1 MNRQEAIEVLND
13 KGEHKFLFGGVS
25 PVYVVAR
32 AREDDLQA
40 LLHEHLAQKLVELG
54 VFPDLEGV
62 MGGYCKVLEDA
73 LRYWGESSYPIKA
86 ATAEQFNAAVDQRG
100 IELI

>member
-1 MNRQEAIEVLND
+1 MNRQEAIGVLND
-13 KGEHKFLFGGVS
+13 EGEHKFLFRGES

-32 AREDDLQA
+32 AREDDLHA
-40 LLHEHLAQKLVELG
+40 IIHEHLARNLVELG
-54 VFPDLEGV
+54 VFPDLEGI
-62 MGGYCKVLEDA
+62 MGGYCTVLEDA
-73 LRYWGESSYPIKA
+73 LRYWGESSYPIRA